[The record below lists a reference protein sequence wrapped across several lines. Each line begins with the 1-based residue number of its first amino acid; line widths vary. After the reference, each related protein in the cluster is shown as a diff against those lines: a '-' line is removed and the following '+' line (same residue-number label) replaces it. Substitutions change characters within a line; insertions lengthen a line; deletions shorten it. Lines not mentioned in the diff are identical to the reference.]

1 MEEYLRVRSLLDGAY
16 GRSLHS
22 TDGSGFVKVW
32 VSSEVR
38 LCWRC
43 WCWRWVRARDSWN
56 GTHVYLE

>member
-32 VSSEVR
+32 VVR
-38 LCWRC
+38 VGC
-43 WCWRWVRARDSWN
+43 VGGVGVGVGFRARDSWN